1 MVIIGPALFMLISKM
16 HIISVLIVE
25 IPISRIIFLVPTVSL
40 SAVFPLCLVRL
51 VGGEYSKAKK
61 QQYFSSGQ
69 PLSRLCCI

>member
-51 VGGEYSKAKK
+51 VGGG
-61 QQYFSSGQ
+61 SSCVVEV
-69 PLSRLCCI
+69 PVV

>member
-25 IPISRIIFLVPTVSL
+25 IPISRIIFLVPSVSL

-51 VGGEYSKAKK
+51 VGGE
-61 QQYFSSGQ
+61 
-69 PLSRLCCI
+69 RV